1 MKDQVIVTIG
11 REHGSGGHC
20 IAQMIAEQMHLK
32 LYDKEIVEGIIESSG
47 YSEEFVSRM
56 DEKPV
61 NFLFSRRVGEYS
73 NSLEASVAE
82 KAFELILSKAESGES
97 FVVVGRCAE
106 QVLRD
111 YPNVIRFFVLG
122 DFKTKRSRIMEVH
135 QVSEMKAESIMKTV
149 DHQRKV
155 YHNYYS
161 DIKWGDSRGYDIC
174 INSSRLGLEGT
185 SETMIHYIRAFMAQ
199 RGIELH

>member
-106 QVLRD
+106 QVLKD
-111 YPNVIRFFVLG
+111 YPNVIKIFIEGSR
-122 DFKTKRSRIMEVH
+122 DEKIKRIMNVEN
-135 QVSEMKAESIMKTV
+135 VSESEAESIMKEV
-149 DHQRKV
+149 DRRRKT
-155 YHNYYS
+155 YHNYYCEH
-161 DIKWGDSRGYDIC
+161 KWGDSRGYDIVA
-174 INSSRLGLEGT
+174 NSSRLGLEKT
-185 SETMIHYIRAFMAQ
+185 ADVLTYCIRAYMS
-199 RGIELH
+199 L